1 MINFIAT
8 NPPVLQKFLN
18 KFKDVFTKPTFLSF
32 SFYVNGLFLQLK
44 RTNIQSITENLIHA
58 NYENMQYFISEAK
71 WDQEQ
76 LNNRRIQILQSNH
89 TTKSSRKGILS
100 IDDTGCKKWGYKTEG
115 VAVQHYGTENIQ
127 TKCNVVVISAYCDS
141 VKRYPIN
148 LKPYKPK
155 DEFFPGKENIEF
167 KSKHQLA
174 KELIDDALSKNISF
188 SDIVFDNWYFSND
201 LIDYIQENNLSFITE
216 SESTRLISYKG
227 KWVRADELV
236 KLIPI
241 SKFKWVTVPFSSNE
255 NKSFYTYSFTSKL
268 KDLQGKFLIV
278 VAIGKWNENDP
289 KDVHAFVSN
298 HLSYSP
304 AQVISKYALRW
315 GIECI
320 FRDLK
325 ENVAFDHYQTRTLK
339 SISRHWHLASL
350 AYSFLLI
357 SKLNGYFSKTFTQ
370 QSNTIGKQ
378 LQLFR
383 NINSIYQ
390 ALWIKQNYD
399 FYQNYLKLNKHLKK
413 YAA

>member
-8 NPPVLQKFLN
+8 NPPVLQRFLN

-44 RTNIQSITENLIHA
+44 RTNIQSITANIIQA

-71 WDQEQ
+71 WDQDE
-76 LNNRRIQILQSNH
+76 LNSRRIQILQSNR
-89 TTKSSRKGILS
+89 TTKSSHKGILS

-115 VAVQHYGTENIQ
+115 VAVQHYGTENIK
-127 TKCNVVVISAYCDS
+127 TKCNVVVVSAYCDS
-141 VKRYPIN
+141 VKRYPVN
-148 LKPYKPK
+148 HKPYKPK
-155 DEFFPGKENIEF
+155 QEFLFGEDDSDF

-188 SDIVFDNWYFSND
+188 SDIVFDNWYFSNY
-201 LIDYIQENNLSFITE
+201 LIEYIQDNHLSFITE
-216 SESTRLISYKG
+216 SESTRLISFKG
-227 KWVRADELV
+227 KWVHADELV

-241 SKFKWVTVPFSSNE
+241 SKFKWVTVPTYSKE
-255 NKSFYTYSFTSKL
+255 NKSFWTYSFTTKL

-278 VAIGKWNENDP
+278 IAIGKWNKDDP
-289 KDVHAFVSN
+289 KDFHVFVSN

-304 AQVISKYALRW
+304 VHVISKYALRW

-350 AYSFLLI
+350 AYTFLLV
-357 SKLNGYFSKTFTQ
+357 SKLNGYFSKTFSQ
-370 QSNTIGKQ
+370 QPNTIGEQ

-383 NINSIYQ
+383 NVNSIYH
-390 ALWIKQNYD
+390 ALWIKQNYEI
-399 FYQNYLKLNKHLKK
+399 YQNHLKVK
-413 YAA
+413 KLLQYAA